1 MISSLVSRRYAV
13 IFFVGENAPANVA
26 RKNDLVDDVDE
37 ELTNPTDKRVFAI
50 STAFHRGYSVDKIW
64 QMTNI
69 DKWFLTK
76 LQAIYKTEV
85 AVS

>member
-1 MISSLVSRRYAV
+1 M
-13 IFFVGENAPANVA
+13 
-26 RKNDLVDDVDE
+26 
-37 ELTNPTDKRVFAI
+37 FAI

-76 LQAIYKTEV
+76 LQNIFNMEKHLLCAVFLSFPSSIY
-85 AVS
+85 S